1 MSQEKS
7 FKLVL
12 SKKIG
17 FGAQDYQAEMEAFQ
31 RKTEQEHIIDWV
43 EQEVVKSIT
52 PQLVCLNV
60 IILLLDA
67 LYILVYV
74 LSVLC
79 VVFFFLLNT
88 ILNLLVPCYIR
99 VLIICD

>member
-1 MSQEKS
+1 M
-7 FKLVL
+7 
-12 SKKIG
+12 

-67 LYILVYV
+67 LYMLVSV
-74 LSVLC
+74 LSFVC
-79 VVFFFLLNT
+79 FLPNT
-88 ILNLLVPCYIR
+88 ILNLLVPCYI
-99 VLIICD
+99 

>member
-1 MSQEKS
+1 M
-7 FKLVL
+7 
-12 SKKIG
+12 

-67 LYILVYV
+67 LYMLVSV
-74 LSVLC
+74 LSFVC
-79 VVFFFLLNT
+79 FFA
-88 ILNLLVPCYIR
+88 
-99 VLIICD
+99 

>member
-1 MSQEKS
+1 M
-7 FKLVL
+7 
-12 SKKIG
+12 

-67 LYILVYV
+67 LYMLVSV
-74 LSVLC
+74 LSF
-79 VVFFFLLNT
+79 VFFCLT
-88 ILNLLVPCYIR
+88 QS
-99 VLIICD
+99 